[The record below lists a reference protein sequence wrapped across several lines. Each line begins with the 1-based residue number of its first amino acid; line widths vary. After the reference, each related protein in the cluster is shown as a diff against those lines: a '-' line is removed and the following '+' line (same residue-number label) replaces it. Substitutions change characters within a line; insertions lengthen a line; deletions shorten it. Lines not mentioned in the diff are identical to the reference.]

1 MPVISLPASNSDS
14 LEATLC
20 SYYEFTLELTEHYA
34 PKRHN
39 ALRALPL
46 TAVQIMRQLVD
57 LLNQVTV
64 DHVIELDRQEL
75 DRQIGV
81 LVHIS
86 NCALTLSPAC
96 RHTDK

>member
-39 ALRALPL
+39 ALRALLL

-64 DHVIELDRQEL
+64 DHVIELDRQ
-75 DRQIGV
+75 IGV

>member
-1 MPVISLPASNSDS
+1 
-14 LEATLC
+14 
-20 SYYEFTLELTEHYA
+20 
-34 PKRHN
+34 
-39 ALRALPL
+39 
-46 TAVQIMRQLVD
+46 MRQLVD

-86 NCALTLSPAC
+86 SCALTEVDPENWTAI
-96 RHTDK
+96 